1 MLSIASSLVGAC
13 TQGPRC
19 YTRLWHVRV
28 CQGADCPV
36 PAPEVVQPGCGHLAL
51 LCAGAALPFMPAL
64 QCPDQHSIFYNQ
76 EECRCKKLARK
87 QGVCALVGRQVRLL
101 QRKFAE
107 VLGEQGRQLVDIN
120 TIDGFQVPNQAA
132 VQHAW
137 TPARAP

>member
-1 MLSIASSLVGAC
+1 M
-13 TQGPRC
+13 
-19 YTRLWHVRV
+19 
-28 CQGADCPV
+28 
-36 PAPEVVQPGCGHLAL
+36 
-51 LCAGAALPFMPAL
+51 
-64 QCPDQHSIFYNQ
+64 
-76 EECRCKKLARK
+76 
-87 QGVCALVGRQVRLL
+87 VGRQVRLL